1 MTQVKNSQK
10 SPNTTKLVTAKC
22 NNSDKDNLLLALL
35 QSKAIVHFLIEIKN
49 LMLQLTALNDIPAAS
64 FFIR

>member
-22 NNSDKDNLLLALL
+22 NNSDKDNLQFAVGVVLQLKAMIHFLVVAALL
-35 QSKAIVHFLIEIKN
+35 
-49 LMLQLTALNDIPAAS
+49 P
-64 FFIR
+64 